1 MSAFSNKII
10 YTAIG
15 AASITN
21 EKFKELIEDLIQNNQ
36 YTEEEGKRLT
46 DNFLEELRER
56 VDTINMNIRIKIDD
70 LLQKFGVPGI
80 YTVKEEIEQIV
91 NDIKDDPSTLLRLP
105 YKK

>member
-21 EKFKELIEDLIQNNQ
+21 EKFKELIEDLIQNNH

-56 VDTINMNIRIKIDD
+56 VDTLQMNIRIKVDD
-70 LLQKFGVPGI
+70 VLQKFGIPSI
-80 YTVKEEIEQIV
+80 YTVKEDIEHLV
-91 NDIKDDPSTLLRLP
+91 NDIKEDPTNLLRLP
-105 YKK
+105 HKK

>member
-21 EKFKELIEDLIQNNQ
+21 EKVKELIEDLIQNNH

-46 DNFLEELRER
+46 DNFLEELR
-56 VDTINMNIRIKIDD
+56 VHLDTLNMNFKVKIDD
-70 LLQKFGVPGI
+70 LLQKFGIPSI
-80 YTVKEEIEQIV
+80 YTVKEDIEHLV
-91 NDIKDDPSTLLRLP
+91 NDIKEDPTTLLRLP
-105 YKK
+105 LRK

>member
-21 EKFKELIEDLIQNNQ
+21 EKFKELIEDLIQNNH

-46 DNFLEELRER
+46 DNF
-56 VDTINMNIRIKIDD
+56 
-70 LLQKFGVPGI
+70 
-80 YTVKEEIEQIV
+80 
-91 NDIKDDPSTLLRLP
+91 
-105 YKK
+105 